1 MSVESTADSEYNFE
15 DKFEKH
21 LRVLFYMNP
30 LPENPKCDTSKLEFF
45 GVLRLKDV
53 LKPERNL
60 WCIYH
65 CRQPDIDRT
74 IDALL
79 EKYGKKNMCEIFRKP
94 IFKGAALRAAVKKYF
109 TDLKWFVKGNLLE
122 APPKRHF
129 NDDRVIKCLTDV
141 YNIERQKL
149 HNFVVMQLHWGNQY
163 R

>member
-1 MSVESTADSEYNFE
+1 
-15 DKFEKH
+15 
-21 LRVLFYMNP
+21 
-30 LPENPKCDTSKLEFF
+30 
-45 GVLRLKDV
+45 
-53 LKPERNL
+53 
-60 WCIYH
+60 
-65 CRQPDIDRT
+65 
-74 IDALL
+74 
-79 EKYGKKNMCEIFRKP
+79 MCEIFRKP